1 MDSPRNAPVLPEW
14 PPGTVLILVSA
25 GSPPHAIPVSAAVRA
40 GPQRVLLGLART
52 RESLARLRQDPRVG
66 LAIMAGGDVAVTAY
80 GTASVRD
87 ADLTDGVAV
96 VEVRVDRVQDHNRP
110 TFVIESGVGWH
121 WTDAAAQERDGEVRR
136 ALQRLADTSLGS
148 DA

>member
-1 MDSPRNAPVLPEW
+1 VTNSPRSAPVLPEW

-40 GPQRVLLGLART
+40 GPERVLLGLASS
-52 RESLARLRQDPRVG
+52 RESLARVRQDPRVA

-80 GTASVRD
+80 GTATVRD
-87 ADLTDGVAV
+87 ADLTDGVAA
-96 VEVRVDRVQDHNRP
+96 VELRVERVQDHNRP

-121 WTDAAAQERDGEVRR
+121 WTDAAAQERDGEVRA
-136 ALQRLADTSLGS
+136 ALQRLADAS
-148 DA
+148 D

>member
-1 MDSPRNAPVLPEW
+1 
-14 PPGTVLILVSA
+14 VLILVSA

-40 GPQRVLLGLART
+40 GPERVLLGLAHS
-52 RESLARLRQDPRVG
+52 RESLARVRQDPRVA

-87 ADLTDGVAV
+87 ADLADGVAA
-96 VEVRVDRVQDHNRP
+96 VELRVERVQDHNRP

-121 WTDAAAQERDGEVRR
+121 WTDAAAQERDDEVRA
-136 ALQRLADTSLGS
+136 ALERLAERP
-148 DA
+148 

>member
-1 MDSPRNAPVLPEW
+1 MTNSPRSAPVLPEW

-40 GPQRVLLGLART
+40 GPERVLLGLASS
-52 RESLARLRQDPRVG
+52 RESLARVRQDPRVA

-80 GTASVRD
+80 GTATVRD
-87 ADLTDGVAV
+87 ADLTDGVAA
-96 VEVRVDRVQDHNRP
+96 VELRVERVQDHNRP

-121 WTDAAAQERDGEVRR
+121 WTDAAAQERDGEVRA
-136 ALQRLADTSLGS
+136 ALQRLADAS
-148 DA
+148 D

>member
-25 GSPPHAIPVSAAVRA
+25 GSPPHAIPISAAVRA
-40 GPQRVLLGLART
+40 GPERVLLGLARS

-87 ADLTDGVAV
+87 ADLTDGVAA

-121 WTDAAAQERDGEVRR
+121 WTDPAAQERDGEVRR
-136 ALQRLADTSLGS
+136 ALQQLAD
-148 DA
+148 APE

>member
-1 MDSPRNAPVLPEW
+1 VTDSPRSAPVLPDW

-25 GSPPHAIPVSAAVRA
+25 GSPPHAIPVSAAIRA
-40 GPQRVLLGLART
+40 GPERVLLGLAHS
-52 RESLARLRQDPRVG
+52 RETLARVREDPRVA

-87 ADLTDGVAV
+87 ADLTDGVAA
-96 VEVRVDRVQDHNRP
+96 VELHVERVQDHNRP

-121 WTDAAAQERDGEVRR
+121 WTDPAARERDGEVRA
-136 ALQRLADTSLGS
+136 ALQRLAER
-148 DA
+148 A